1 MKKLI
6 LITLTLTMTLACS
19 HRPPKDAPSRNI
31 SAYTPQ
37 QDQFWNEL
45 ALEALEK
52 KETFFNVLEENHPAL
67 YNQIISDSKDPY
79 LPMFWGQSYNFD
91 SGAKKVIVD
100 HKIMKELQAH
110 FNIKNDNNIVHAGII
125 HTYGYLFSTIETPYG
140 YKRERWISPT
150 LNYAFDLQSNSLS
163 PEAIEGGMLSNI
175 TFFCGSIAFKDR
187 TQLNLMKNVSN
198 EVFTYDYSKLE
209 VTRIEETLPNY
220 TLVTSLV
227 KLPKKKNGEKNDYL
241 LVYSTIAR
249 KLNKEFLITAFPVN
263 QDSFNKIVA
272 PETLGAN
279 QKITL
284 RYNAYLE
291 GIGKDSKG
299 TRNLIKN

>member
-19 HRPPKDAPSRNI
+19 HRPPKDLPSRNI
-31 SAYTPQ
+31 SAYTHT

-45 ALEALEK
+45 TLEALEK
-52 KETFFNVLEENHPAL
+52 KSSFFDVLEENHPAL
-67 YNQIISDSKDPY
+67 YNQIVADTKDPY

-91 SGAKKVIVD
+91 SNAKKVIVD

-150 LNYAFDLQSNSLS
+150 LNYGFGLKSNSLS
-163 PEAIEGGMLSNI
+163 PEAIDGGMLSNA
-175 TFFCGSIAFKDR
+175 TYFCGSIVFKDK

-198 EVFTYDYSKLE
+198 EIFTYDYSILD
-209 VTRIEETLPNY
+209 VTRVEETLPNY
-220 TLVTSLV
+220 VLVTTLV
-227 KLPKKKNGEKNDYL
+227 KLPKKRNGEKNDYL
-241 LVYSTIAR
+241 LIYSTIGR
-249 KLNKEFLITAFPVN
+249 KLNKELLVTAFPVN
-263 QDSFNKIVA
+263 QDSFDKITA
-272 PETLGAN
+272 KESLGPN

-291 GIGKDSKG
+291 GMPKDPKG
-299 TRNLIKN
+299 SRNIIKQ